1 MRTHANMCTHAR
13 LCTYTHIIAVAVL
26 LGGAAT
32 ATAQE
37 PSVLAGAPADSGI
50 PHRPDLV
57 TVVPFVETGAPLTA
71 GEATRVPIIAEV
83 DGWRGL
89 FLLDTGNPYVD
100 LNRAFLRPKPGG
112 GVDTVRDTDTT
123 DRHRLPDWEGM
134 DSVHVVLRIGTLL
147 DTLAPLPDG
156 PNPRRLNA
164 FVDHIMK
171 VIPDFEPRLGM
182 LGLAAL
188 EPFETIIDYRRR
200 RVVLIRLD
208 AAGHRLVDVPAYTPV
223 WSAPLID
230 IPRASYRMRYTRG
243 TAPWWGVRAVMNGVA
258 DSLLF
263 DTGSPTNPISQRL
276 QEKLVSKGRVD
287 SLVIAGR
294 TFGLGLWGEFEV
306 GGTGPGAV
314 EMPNMLGYPFL
325 SNLEV
330 VGFNH
335 RAHQFLLYQ
344 R

>member
-1 MRTHANMCTHAR
+1 MRTHAR
-13 LCTYTHIIAVAVL
+13 IIATVIFLGSATTASAQSHPVL
-26 LGGAAT
+26 SGT
-32 ATAQE
+32 R
-37 PSVLAGAPADSGI
+37 ADSGI

-57 TVVPFVETGAPLTA
+57 TVVPFVETGAPLTE

-89 FLLDTGNPYVD
+89 FILDTGNPYVD

-112 GVDTVRDTDTT
+112 GVDTVRATDTT
-123 DRHRLPDWEGM
+123 DLHRLPDWEGL
-134 DSVHVVLRIGTLL
+134 DSVHVVMRIGTLL
-147 DTLAPLPDG
+147 DTLVPFPDG

-171 VIPDFEPRLGM
+171 IIPDFEPRLGM
-182 LGLAAL
+182 LGLSAL

-208 AAGHRLVDVPAYTPV
+208 AAGHRLVDVPAYTPA

-230 IPRASYRMRYTRG
+230 MPRALYRMRYMRG
-243 TAPWWGVRAVMNGVA
+243 TSPWWGVRAVMNGVV

-263 DTGSPTNPISQRL
+263 DTGSPDNPISQRL
-276 QEKLVSKGRVD
+276 QAKLAPTGRVD

-294 TFGLGLWGEFEV
+294 TFGLGLWGEFAV
-306 GGTGPGAV
+306 DAIGTSPGAV

-335 RAHQFLLYQ
+335 RAHQFILYQ